1 MADSGWSRIIR
12 LIRLVLISGLLTG
25 ASGFDHPG
33 WAIDDKQLFSIILNK
48 KRVSES
54 SWIQNALEPSLRRA
68 DNRVVQDVE
77 QGPVQITG
85 VKLNSTRTG
94 IDVILDSDRASAI
107 QPITRTEGST
117 YIAEIKNA
125 VLSLPE
131 GKNFQSS
138 NPTAEITDV
147 TVTQVDAN
155 TLEVRVIG
163 KNMAPVTTV
172 KFAEST
178 SQTTQKLSDPQQK
191 EGLESDEEELV
202 VTDRLPDY
210 RVPNA
215 TSATKTDTPLR
226 DIPAAIQ
233 VIPRKVIEDQQAIRP
248 EETFRNVS
256 GVSASGASEGAG
268 LSVNIRGFG
277 NAPVLLDGFR
287 QFGVVGL
294 QNTQETAN
302 LERIEVLK
310 GPSSILY
317 GEIQPGGL
325 INLVSKQPLTEPF
338 YGAEL
343 QVGNRA
349 FVRPRID
356 FSGPLTEDKNLLY
369 RVNALFERSDSFR
382 DFTTDSRRFFIAPTL
397 TWKIGK
403 QTDLTFQLDYLD
415 SRQPFDSGLVAD
427 GNRVVD
433 VPRDR
438 IVNEPD
444 DYVENKTLNVG
455 YNFEHRF
462 NENWKLR
469 NSFRYLS
476 KNILEEFAIPF
487 SFDAATGIVTRNFGG
502 FDIDVEGYSLQT
514 NLIGTIKT
522 GSVKHTLLFGVD
534 LNQSTDDTFA
544 GFDFLN
550 PLPLDIFNPIYG
562 TAVRPDFRTTDAF
575 VDRRIQERR
584 LGIYFQD
591 QIEILQNLKLIAG
604 LRYDTVET
612 EVRNNPTAFNPV
624 AFDVTQNDSAV
635 TPRIGLVYQPIK
647 AISLYGS
654 YSQSFAPST
663 ESNFSGNILEAERGE
678 GWEVG
683 VKAEVLDGRLA
694 ATLAYFDITK
704 QNVATPDPN
713 NPFFNIAAGEQ
724 RSRGVEL
731 DVIGE
736 ILPGWN
742 VIASYAYT
750 DAKVTEDNII
760 PIGNRLPGTP
770 RHSANLWT
778 TYEIQKGILKGL
790 GFGVGFNFV
799 SQREGDVNNSF
810 QLDPY
815 FLTNAAIFYKRDRYK
830 FALNF
835 KNIFDVDYEPGIP
848 FTRERIEVGEPF
860 TVIGSFSVEF

>member
-1 MADSGWSRIIR
+1 MT
-12 LIRLVLISGLLTG
+12 ISY
-25 ASGFDHPG
+25 
-33 WAIDDKQLFSIILNK
+33 
-48 KRVSES
+48 
-54 SWIQNALEPSLRRA
+54 A
-68 DNRVVQDVE
+68 DNRLVQDVG
-77 QGPVQITG
+77 QAPVQITG
-85 VKLNSTRTG
+85 VKLNSAGTG
-94 IDVILDSDRASAI
+94 VEVILESNRAVAI
-107 QPITRTEGST
+107 QPTTRTEGST
-117 YIAEIKNA
+117 YIAEITNA

-138 NPTAEITDV
+138 NPTAEITNI
-147 TVTQVDAN
+147 TVTQGDAN
-155 TLEVRVIG
+155 TLEVRATG
-163 KNMAPVTTV
+163 KTIAPVITV
-172 KFAEST
+172 KFSEST
-178 SQTTQKLSDPQQK
+178 SQPAQKLSNSQSGED
-191 EGLESDEEELV
+191 LEADEEELV
-202 VTDRLPDY
+202 VTGDRLPDY

-325 INLVSKQPLTEPF
+325 INLVSKQPLPEPF

-382 DFTTDSRRFFIAPTL
+382 DFSTDSRRFFIAPTL

-427 GNRVVD
+427 GDRLVD

-476 KNILEEFAIPF
+476 KNILEEFAFPF
-487 SFDAATGIVTRNFGG
+487 SFDPATGIVTRNFGG

-514 NLIGTIKT
+514 NLIGTVKT

-534 LNQSTDDTFA
+534 LNQSTDNTFA

-550 PLPLDIFNPIYG
+550 PLSLDIFNPIYG
-562 TAVRPDFRTTDAF
+562 TAIRPDFRATDAF

-612 EVRNNPTAFNPV
+612 KVRNNPTAFNPV
-624 AFDVTQNDSAV
+624 AFDVTQNDSAF

-750 DAKVTEDNII
+750 DAKVTEDNFI
-760 PIGNRLPGTP
+760 PIGTRLPGTP

-778 TYEIQKGILKGL
+778 TYEIQKGTLKGL
-790 GFGVGFNFV
+790 GFGIGFNYADT
-799 SQREGDVNNSF
+799 RAGDVNNSF
-810 QLDPY
+810 QLESY
-815 FLTNAAIFYKRDRYK
+815 FLTNAAIFYKRDNYK

-835 KNIFDVDYEPGIP
+835 KNIFDIAYTPGIP
-848 FTRERIEVGEPF
+848 FGRERIEVGEPF